1 MSSPEPTLAP
11 HPLTGD
17 DPTQPSRRTFL
28 NWGTVLLGGTVAA
41 PLAGCGHMNLS
52 DTLREPSELLPT
64 NGVLSLQL
72 AAQYATDP
80 LKVSAASVQSVYPA
94 PSTNVDAAM
103 RRYGSGLP
111 APTLRV
117 KPGDTIRIK
126 LVNALP
132 PSPKGQSKLGFLNY
146 QNSTNLHF
154 HGLHVSPDRVGEV
167 YGDYVVDAPD
177 AGVLPGSERQHEIVI
192 PKSHPPGVFWYHP
205 HLHGSSGGQVGS
217 GMFGA
222 IVIEDPS
229 NRLYDPQLIR
239 ERVIFVH
246 KYNLNSAGR
255 TDSFYDSAVTSPTGF
270 LLNGAHQ
277 PTLSMRP
284 GEVQVWHFINAA
296 TYYSFNPILDGHTI
310 YAFARDGDPIPE
322 GFRPANA
329 QAAAAFSPANWSKNI
344 QAWPGT
350 FASPGSRLSFVVKAS
365 DTPGDYLL
373 RSALSPWFNGPA
385 QYEEV
390 VARVRVEGDP
400 KPLSLPTAA
409 ELTTYVQRY
418 FQGYFKPISDE
429 ELARGGGK
437 TRNVLL
443 GVVGLTDPLIAQPI
457 PASEGWS
464 IPVGDG
470 ADSLAGIVF
479 AAGDASGLAPF
490 QSSSRSKT
498 QTVRLNDVEEW
509 TVQGVDSFPHPFH
522 IHVNDSWVVKI
533 NGQTLSNPFWAD
545 TVTIPPGGSITFRMR
560 FEDFKGPFVWHC
572 HALDHE
578 DLGMMQLVQV
588 V

>member
-1 MSSPEPTLAP
+1 
-11 HPLTGD
+11 
-17 DPTQPSRRTFL
+17 
-28 NWGTVLLGGTVAA
+28 
-41 PLAGCGHMNLS
+41 
-52 DTLREPSELLPT
+52 
-64 NGVLSLQL
+64 
-72 AAQYATDP
+72 
-80 LKVSAASVQSVYPA
+80 
-94 PSTNVDAAM
+94 
-103 RRYGSGLP
+103 
-111 APTLRV
+111 
-117 KPGDTIRIK
+117 
-126 LVNALP
+126 
-132 PSPKGQSKLGFLNY
+132 
-146 QNSTNLHF
+146 
-154 HGLHVSPDRVGEV
+154 V

-177 AGVLPGSERQHEIVI
+177 AGVLPGGVRQHEITI
-192 PKSHPPGVFWYHP
+192 PKNHPPGVFWYHP
-205 HLHGSSGGQVGS
+205 HLHGSSGAQVGS

-222 IVIEDPS
+222 IIIEDPS
-229 NRLYDPQLIR
+229 NRLYDPQVIR

-246 KYNLNSAGR
+246 KYNLNTAGR
-255 TDSFYDSAVTSPTGF
+255 TDSFYDSAITSPTGF
-270 LLNGAHQ
+270 LLNGIHQ

-296 TYYSFNPILDGHTI
+296 TYYSFNPVLDGHTI

-322 GFRPANA
+322 GFRAANA
-329 QAAAAFSPANWSKNI
+329 QTAANFSPTNWPKNI
-344 QAWPGT
+344 QSWPGT
-350 FASPGSRLSFVVKAS
+350 FASPGSRLSFVLKAS

-373 RSALSPWFNGPA
+373 RSALSPWFNGPP

-390 VARVRVEGDP
+390 VARIRVEGEP
-400 KPLSLPTAA
+400 KPLALPTAP

-418 FQGYFKPISDE
+418 FQGYFKPITDE

-443 GVVGLTDPLIAQPI
+443 GVVGLNDPLIAQPI

-470 ADSLAGIVF
+470 ADDFAGIVF
-479 AAGDASGLAPF
+479 AAGDKSGLAPF
-490 QSSSRSKT
+490 QSSTRSKT
-498 QTVRLNDVEEW
+498 QTVRLSDVEEW
-509 TVQGVDSFPHPFH
+509 TVQGVDTFPHPFH

-533 NGQTLSNPFWAD
+533 NGQTLTNPFWAD

-578 DLGMMQLVQV
+578 DMGMMQLVQV